1 MKDQIIIT
9 IGRES
14 GSGGHA
20 IAKKIADAMGIACYD
35 KKRLVDGTAKISGMN
50 KNYIKKLD
58 EKPAGFPFSGRIGGF
73 EESPESNVARMT
85 FEYIRQIAD
94 SGESCVIV
102 GRCADSVLKGNPNVI
117 RVFVVGDVPE
127 KNKRLAGIQ
136 QISPEEADRERRET
150 DKYRR
155 TYHNFYSD
163 TKWGDSRAYDLIIN
177 SSRLGIQ
184 GTADYIMK
192 FAQAFKEV

>member
-1 MKDQIIIT
+1 MKNQIIIT

-20 IAKKIADAMGIACYD
+20 IAKKVADAMGIACYD
-35 KKRLVDGTAKISGMN
+35 KKKLVEGTAKISGMN
-50 KNYIKKLD
+50 RNYVKKLD

-102 GRCADSVLKGNPNVI
+102 GRCADSVLKGNPNLI

-127 KNKRLAGIQ
+127 KNKRLASIQ
-136 QISPEEADRERRET
+136 QITPEEADRERRET
-150 DKYRR
+150 DKFRR

-184 GTADYIMK
+184 GTAEYIMK
-192 FAQAFKEV
+192 YAQAFKEV